1 MALSFRTAR
10 KLWMGLIA
18 LLSLACIFLAVSLWS
33 HGYSRS
39 NNFGALIVIPCFAC
53 AGAIWT
59 KKFFSPQIV
68 CVEVTWVFALL
79 PFQILL
85 GLFAFESDGA
95 LGSRFFAVYEALV
108 VLIWT
113 NSVLVF
119 LYVAGIVSL
128 ALLTQF
134 SCDQEVWARD
144 IDSSPC
150 PFPFPVL
157 LVYAFP
163 FTARYFHGAVAESR
177 GAPATTTDFCLPGCS
192 CHTKPTEGPGLGAEH
207 ANYLEGTQSSIP
219 IRVPT
224 AMERYNAIRVTLGH
238 VAR

>member
-10 KLWMGLIA
+10 RLWMGLVA
-18 LLSLACIFLAVSLWS
+18 LVSLTCIFLAVVLWL
-33 HGYSRS
+33 HGYSKS
-39 NNFGALIVIPCFAC
+39 KNFGALVVIPCFAF
-53 AGAIWT
+53 AGAVWT
-59 KKFFSPQIV
+59 IFKKMFFSPQIV

-95 LGSRFFAVYEALV
+95 LRTRFTAIYEALV
-108 VLIWT
+108 ALVWT

-119 LYVAGIVSL
+119 LYTAGIISL

-134 SCDQEVWARD
+134 SFDQEIWARD

-163 FTARYFHGAVAESR
+163 FAAKYFRGTPVESR
-177 GAPATTTDFCLPGCS
+177 GAPATATHYCVPGCS
-192 CHTKPTEGPGLGAEH
+192 CHTKPTEVV
-207 ANYLEGTQSSIP
+207 EGTNYIEGTHSSIP

-224 AMERYNAIRVTLGH
+224 AMERRNVMICVTLGH
-238 VAR
+238 MTG